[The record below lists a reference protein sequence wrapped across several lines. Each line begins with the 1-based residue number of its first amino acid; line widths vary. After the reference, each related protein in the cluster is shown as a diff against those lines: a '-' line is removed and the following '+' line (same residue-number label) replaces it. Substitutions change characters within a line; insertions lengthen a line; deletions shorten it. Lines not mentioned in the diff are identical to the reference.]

1 MVNGTTSA
9 VVVDEG
15 GELLVYRWE
24 ASNCE
29 INQGGV
35 FMLAGKASDTLL
47 AGGTM
52 NNLGGEDSDTIVE
65 NGSTYRL
72 GTDGLQLYS
81 SGKTQ
86 TCPLMWVVG

>member
-1 MVNGTTSA
+1 
-9 VVVDEG
+9 
-15 GELLVYRWE
+15 
-24 ASNCE
+24 
-29 INQGGV
+29 
-35 FMLAGKASDTLL
+35 
-47 AGGTM
+47 M

-86 TCPLMWVVG
+86 NCPLMWVVGLKCMPVRWKMR

>member
-1 MVNGTTSA
+1 
-9 VVVDEG
+9 
-15 GELLVYRWE
+15 
-24 ASNCE
+24 
-29 INQGGV
+29 
-35 FMLAGKASDTLL
+35 MLAGKASDTLL

-65 NGSTYRL
+65 NGAIYRL

-86 TCPLMWVVG
+86 TCPLMWVVGLKCMPVRWKMR